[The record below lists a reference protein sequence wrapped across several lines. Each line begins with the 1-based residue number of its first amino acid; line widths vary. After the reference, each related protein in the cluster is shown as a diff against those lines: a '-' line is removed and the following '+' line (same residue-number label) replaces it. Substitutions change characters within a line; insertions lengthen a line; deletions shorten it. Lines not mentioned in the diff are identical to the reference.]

1 MLSLILLIFGA
12 VLYYRGRIKIGSINA
27 EGKHVKSAGIILMLP
42 AMGSFLLGLVIGTLF
57 SGDVETLMNL
67 INILFIVEI
76 AAIFLALFVAY
87 RMIVN
92 PPDATGLPGVLGNL
106 GSRESQQPR
115 KTVTIPGTN
124 APIELPSAPKITKT
138 ILSTQ
143 EAAEYLNTT
152 EDNIFHLIE
161 EGKLTAARVNY
172 RYQIARSQLDDYLNT
187 QKPI

>member
-106 GSRESQQPR
+106 GSRESQQSR